1 MTPVIFKTAQSC
13 VLVVVSAFTLLSA
26 GCATTERVMES
37 RSVPVGQIHVASSPP
52 GIVYVNGSKVG
63 KSPVVVPVCR
73 LQQKVGVTKFHGEL
87 LPLWPLYV
95 FQCSLASAMGLKWDG
110 SEKQIRGM
118 TTLRMEEK
126 QTRTL
131 SPDTVIEVSLPG
143 HKIERLVASPT
154 SYPVSWRPRLVA
166 TKAYKVS
173 TEKMRFARSLFESDQ
188 YVQAAKLL
196 DEAIAAW
203 PENEEASHL
212 LRQAQLRCSEQKSG
226 ADYRAS
232 DAGTLSPSGL
242 ISDRVDW
249 ASGDKTDFF
258 ELSTSS
264 LGLQTISVESPELGE
279 ALTASFDIDPQG
291 VRCVTVDHMGKK
303 SLVVAVNEH
312 VYVRVQIQ
320 NPKWR
325 HAASYRIKTEHA
337 PGNDWGLFIGVS
349 KYSDAMI
356 SSPAYCD
363 NDAQD
368 LSRALQSR
376 YGFHQ
381 SRIRVL
387 LNDKASKSRIYSTV
401 RAMAKRIKPED
412 RLLFFFSGHG
422 GGGATG
428 GNNYLEFLLPYD
440 AVKRSGSLKSWSD
453 SCVSPDFF
461 SELFED
467 LQCQTVVLVFDCC
480 FSAGGGRAVAQRTV
494 RGQRLGKLSYRGTIG
509 GQFVKGVKVVAE
521 RASPQR
527 GERQMAKNI
536 LILCASQADQPA
548 WGDDISRHGLF
559 TGAILEILEK
569 SNEPISWEAVFDAA
583 KKRIR
588 NERQIPKGIDLFPG
602 EDIYLYPKN

>member
-1 MTPVIFKTAQSC
+1 MLI
-13 VLVVVSAFTLLSA
+13 VVVAFTLLSA
-26 GCATTERVMES
+26 GCATTERVINS
-37 RSVPVGQIHVASSPP
+37 KSISVGKIHVASSPP
-52 GIVYVNGSKVG
+52 GLVYVNGSKIG

-73 LQQKVGVTKFHGEL
+73 LQQTLGVTKFRGEL

-95 FQCSLASAMGLKWDG
+95 LQCSLASAMGMKWDG
-110 SEKQIRGM
+110 SEKQMREM
-118 TTLRMEEK
+118 TTLHFEEK
-126 QTRTL
+126 ETRTI
-131 SPDTVIEVSLPG
+131 SPETIIEVSLPG
-143 HKIERLVASPT
+143 HKIERLVVSPT
-154 SYPVSWRPRLVA
+154 SYPTHWRPRLVA
-166 TKAYKVS
+166 TKAYQIS
-173 TEKMRFARSLFESDQ
+173 TGKTHFARNLFESDQ

-196 DEAIAAW
+196 DEAIAVW
-203 PENEEASHL
+203 PENEEANRL
-212 LRQAQLRCSEQKSG
+212 LRQTQLKCSEQKSG
-226 ADYRAS
+226 ADYRLSGAR
-232 DAGTLSPSGL
+232 TLSPSGL

-249 ASGDKTDFF
+249 SSGDKTDFF

-264 LGLQTISVESPELGE
+264 LGLQTITVESPELEE

-291 VRCVTVDHMGKK
+291 VRWIAVDHMGEK

-312 VYVRVQIQ
+312 VYVRAKIQ

-325 HAASYRIKTEHA
+325 HAARYRIKTEHA

-363 NDAQD
+363 NDAED
-368 LSRALQSR
+368 LSRTLQSR

-387 LNDKASKSRIYSTV
+387 LNEQASKSQIYSTV

-453 SCVSPDFF
+453 SCVSPEFF

-467 LQCQTVVLVFDCC
+467 LKCHTVVLVFDCC
-480 FSAGGGRAVAQRTV
+480 FSAGGGRAVAKRTV
-494 RGQRLGKLSYRGTIG
+494 RGQRLGELSYRGKIG
-509 GQFVKGVKVVAE
+509 GQFVKGIKVLAE
-521 RASPQR
+521 QVRPHHGDR
-527 GERQMAKNI
+527 RLAKNI

-569 SNEPISWEAVFDAA
+569 SNKPISWEAVFDAA
-583 KKRIR
+583 KKHISKK
-588 NERQIPKGIDLFPG
+588 RQIPKGIDLFPN
-602 EDIYLYPKN
+602 EDIYLYPIK